1 MEIKINVIEV
11 ASDLAHQNLLDE
23 IRKELPEEISFSEED
38 LYEPGN
44 SDLPDEG
51 LIYKPM
57 YQDRFN
63 VLYDYYFEMI
73 SSKMD
78 TNYFDITSV
87 SRHDLEH
94 EGYDTSN
101 VDDDTMRRL
110 ASKMGDDYVE
120 QLFWIQI
127 PILAEYLGI
136 PLKQEENEEN

>member
-1 MEIKINVIEV
+1 MEVTINVIEV
-11 ASDLAHQNLLDE
+11 ASDLAHQSLLDE
-23 IRKELPEEISFSEED
+23 VRKELPEEISFSEED

-51 LIYKPM
+51 LIYKSL

-63 VLYDYYFEMI
+63 VLYDYYFKMI
-73 SSKMD
+73 TNKMD
-78 TNYFDITSV
+78 TTYFKISSV
-87 SRHDLEH
+87 SREDLEH
-94 EGYDTSN
+94 KGYDTSN

-127 PILAEYLGI
+127 PILADYLGI
-136 PLKQEENEEN
+136 PLKQKENEED